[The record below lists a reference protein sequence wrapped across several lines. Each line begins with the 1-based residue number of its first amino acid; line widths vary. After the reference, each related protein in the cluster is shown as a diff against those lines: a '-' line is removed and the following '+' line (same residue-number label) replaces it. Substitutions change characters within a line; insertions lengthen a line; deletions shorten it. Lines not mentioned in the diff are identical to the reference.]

1 MKTIS
6 KVIILKVTFANNI
19 AGVIFLKKK
28 DKKEKEDIRKNKE
41 IIDLTS
47 YISPEILKTDVLG
60 SYTGV
65 TEEMYYDGIDDEPI
79 QDADDL

>member
-1 MKTIS
+1 MSDK
-6 KVIILKVTFANNI
+6 N
-19 AGVIFLKKK
+19 
-28 DKKEKEDIRKNKE
+28 KKEKKKE

-47 YISPEILKTDVLG
+47 YLSPDIVNADPNG

-65 TEEMYYDGIDDEPI
+65 TSETFYDEVLDEPI